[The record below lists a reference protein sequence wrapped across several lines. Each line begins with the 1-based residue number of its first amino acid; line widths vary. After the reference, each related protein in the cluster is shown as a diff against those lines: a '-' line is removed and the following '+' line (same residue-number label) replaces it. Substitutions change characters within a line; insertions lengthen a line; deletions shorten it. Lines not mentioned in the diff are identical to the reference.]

1 MRSNS
6 YIVLGAS
13 VGTTG
18 TRWLMLLGLFAVVV
32 DVVDAVVVVV
42 VFAAVDDGGAVD
54 GGVNFAGGGSGG
66 VTGVETSIFVFVVGG
81 TVGNELLPSSA
92 TTAAGTGG
100 TTDTGTGD
108 REVAAI
114 FFSISRTSCATLV
127 RSRRS
132 ESSYSK
138 KVYT

>member
-18 TRWLMLLGLFAVVV
+18 TRRLLLLGLLAVVV
-32 DVVDAVVVVV
+32 L
-42 VFAAVDDGGAVD
+42 AAAAATVDDGGAVD
-54 GGVNFAGGGSGG
+54 SGVGVDFADGGRGGVA
-66 VTGVETSIFVFVVGG
+66 GVEISTLVLVAG
-81 TVGNELLPSSA
+81 
-92 TTAAGTGG
+92 GTGG
-100 TTDTGTGD
+100 NGLLASSITTDTGAGATAVTGIGD

-114 FFSISRTSCATLV
+114 FFSISRTNCATLV

-132 ESSYSK
+132 ESSYIMC
-138 KVYT
+138 